1 MPPAVTVKVLG
12 VEELH
17 FKLTE
22 GVPKPIKRMMF
33 HIRGAALKAAK
44 EGAKPHPVDKGT
56 IALTIKGFAN
66 TARIENL
73 SARIWTNA
81 PIAVDVERGRKPGN
95 PPSLAATKRW
105 AKRHGISTHPAVL
118 RKRMKQRGTEGIH
131 FMEKAGDKTRG
142 RLSEFIAEAEAAI
155 KADWNK

>member
-1 MPPAVTVKVLG
+1 MPVTVKVFG
-12 VEELH
+12 SEELH

-22 GVPKPIKRMMF
+22 GVPKPVKRMMF

-44 EGAKPHPVDKGT
+44 EEAKPHAVDKGT
-56 IALTIKGFAN
+56 LANSIKGAAR

-73 SARIWTNA
+73 SARIWTNL
-81 PIAVDVERGRKPGN
+81 PVAVQAEEGRKPGN

-105 AKRHGISTHPAVL
+105 AKRHGISTHPAML
-118 RKRMKQRGTEGIH
+118 RKQMKKRGTRGIH

-142 RLSEFIAEAEAAI
+142 RLSEFIAEAEAGI
-155 KADWNK
+155 KAEWNK